1 MDCQFA
7 VGGRKI
13 EALRLGPAPGKAPT
27 LVLLHEGLG
36 CVAMWRDFPTRLA
49 ARTGLGVLVYSRP
62 GYGKSDPVSLPRPL
76 TYLQD
81 EAFDVLP
88 SVLDQAGIESCV
100 LIGHSD
106 GASIATIYAGAR
118 QDARVRGLVLMAPH
132 FFCEDMSLRAIAAAK
147 KAYASSDFRA
157 RLALYHGDNVDIAF
171 RGWSE
176 TWLNPEFRQWRVDQ
190 YLPDIRVPVLLIQ
203 GRDDPYGGAAQ
214 IALAQEKMSAPP
226 EVVHQDHCRHAPHI
240 DQPEA
245 TLEAVAG
252 FCGRVL

>member
-1 MDCQFA
+1 MDCQFI
-7 VGGRKI
+7 VGGRSI
-13 EALRLGPAPGKAPT
+13 EALQLGPAPAKAPT

-36 CVAMWRDFPTRLA
+36 CVAAWRDFPARLA
-49 ARTGLGVLVYSRP
+49 GRIGLGVLVYSRP
-62 GYGKSDPVSLPRPL
+62 GYGKSDPVTLPRPL

-88 SVLDQAGIESCV
+88 CLLDQAGIESCV

-118 QDARVRGLVLMAPH
+118 QDARLRGLVLMAPH
-132 FFCEDMSLRAIAAAK
+132 FFCEEISLRVIADAK
-147 KAYASSDFRA
+147 ETYASTDLRA

-176 TWLNPEFRQWRVDQ
+176 AWLDPAFRQWRIDQ

-214 IALAQEKMSAPP
+214 IELAQEKMSAPP
-226 EVVHQDHCRHAPHI
+226 EVLNLDDCRHAPHI
-240 DQPEA
+240 DQPDA
-245 TLEAVAG
+245 TLDVIAG
-252 FCGRVL
+252 FCGRLL